1 MFRKLTLTAAAILGL
16 ASGAAYAAGSETHVE
31 DFDFSFE
38 GPFGS
43 YDTNQLQRGLQIYTE
58 ICAGCHGLKFVA
70 FRNLHDEGGPS
81 LPEDQMRA
89 YTEQFFVADFDNN
102 MHLVDPETGD
112 LRALTPADNFPANE
126 TQNAPDLSLMAKARA
141 GFHGPYGTGINQFL
155 RGMGGPEYIASLLN
169 GYEEAPSCAPDD
181 FDGNYNTVF
190 ASGGYPDECKDENGD
205 HKYPGSWIGMSSPLY
220 EIEFADGHANDVE
233 HMAQDVAAFLMWTA
247 EPKMNA
253 RKEAGLTGVIFLI
266 VLSVLLYL
274 TNKRLWAPHKAA
286 AKRKD

>member
-1 MFRKLTLTAAAILGL
+1 MFRKLTLTAAVALGL
-16 ASGAAYAAGSETHVE
+16 ASGSAYAAGSESHIE

-58 ICAGCHGLKFVA
+58 VCSSCHGLKFVA

-89 YTEQFFVADFDNN
+89 YAEFYEVFDESLFDGEGDFR
-102 MHLVDPETGD
+102 T
-112 LRALTPADNFPANE
+112 ATPADRFPE
-126 TQNAPDLSLMAKARA
+126 SQLSTAPDLSLMAKARA
-141 GFHGPYGTGINQFL
+141 GFHGPYGTGINQL
-155 RGMGGPEYIASLLN
+155 TRGMGGPEYIASLLD
-169 GYEEAPSCAPDD
+169 GYDDAPSCAPED
-181 FDGNYNTVF
+181 FDGYYNSAF
-190 ASGGYPDECKDENGD
+190 AAGGYPDECKGD
-205 HKYPGSWIGMSSPLY
+205 HGEHLYPGSWISMAPPLY
-220 EIEFADGHANDVE
+220 EDQLEFNDGHAADVE

-247 EPKMNA
+247 EPKMMA
-253 RKEAGLTGVIFLI
+253 RKQAGLTGVIFLS